1 VLVTNTITKTASSQA
16 ARTNLRIGG
25 DIGVPLA
32 LTAQDQAT
40 RILRPAIGGVI
51 VPTNTKPIRVRIWL
65 MLGTTTLV
73 NFRFRVALVKM
84 RALPDTTARQD
95 QDHSTELALVMP
107 GTTVRQGRPR
117 SMELALVMPGTTA
130 RSPEDGHHSTEL
142 ALVMAGTTVRQGR
155 PRRSEL
161 EPVLPGT
168 TARQGRP
175 RSTELAPALP
185 GTTARRDRTRAPAST
200 SPLAAGT
207 PRCASWGTS
216 AARAHM
222 TRRAGR

>member
-1 VLVTNTITKTASSQA
+1 MLVTNTITKTASSQA

-95 QDHSTELALVMP
+95 QDHSTELALVM
-107 GTTVRQGRPR
+107 
-117 SMELALVMPGTTA
+117 
-130 RSPEDGHHSTEL
+130 
-142 ALVMAGTTVRQGR
+142 AGTTVRQGR